1 MGFNWL
7 PLPQIA
13 VKGEYSRRFLPSQYN
28 DEPSISLGVAYMGFF
43 SR

>member
-13 VKGEYSRRFLPSQYN
+13 VKGEYSHRFLPSQYN
-28 DEPSISLGVAYMGFF
+28 NEPSVSVGVAYMGFF
-43 SR
+43 TR